1 MALEVCQT
9 AEACW
14 VGARQDEAVKPVV
27 TDFVEALEVLDASVE
42 GGG

>member
-14 VGARQDEAVKPVV
+14 VGTRLEETVKLAV
-27 TDFVEALEVLDASVE
+27 TSFVEALEVLDASVE